1 MARTR
6 TDLDFQVVDLR
17 DFPLPF
23 FGEVASNA
31 WASTQNPVGVQWQQ
45 KLAEFD
51 GHVFITA
58 EYNHAPPAR

>member
-1 MARTR
+1 M
-6 TDLDFQVVDLR
+6 VDLR